1 MLICLNWILNQ
12 AIQLLIKFRKY
23 PTVSEKNRFTILCLF
38 VFMFFTNCILTLLV
52 QGEVGNLSIR
62 SMLNNLITHNIKQVV
77 VYKEF
82 SRQWFLDIGSQII
95 LNNIITLI
103 LCPPLAIITE
113 KILKT
118 IRQITASKAK
128 FQK

>member
-1 MLICLNWILNQ
+1 
-12 AIQLLIKFRKY
+12 
-23 PTVSEKNRFTILCLF
+23 
-38 VFMFFTNCILTLLV
+38 MFFTNCILTLLV